1 MQESKSING
10 SNLTNYLRN
19 DNITE
24 SNTKREEN

>member
-10 SNLTNYLRN
+10 SNLTNYWN